1 MSTPQQNDSAAPA
14 PWAPAARSEVGK
26 LRTVMVQRPGLAHE
40 RLTPTNCGGLL
51 YDDVIWVRRARQEF
65 DAFVDLMR
73 EYDVEV
79 LFLQDLLK
87 EALDV
92 PEGRAWLLDYRL
104 RPEEVG
110 LPLSSFLHEWMD
122 DMPSDHL
129 AGWLIGGVTAR
140 DVPDEVGK
148 FVARAS
154 SPYDFLIAP
163 LPNATFTR
171 DSSAWV
177 YGGVSVH
184 PMHWPA
190 RRKETAIVECVYR
203 YHPRFAAADFD
214 IWFGSTEHEW
224 GSATMEGGDVMPV
237 GDGVVLCGISER
249 TTYPGI
255 TIWAQSLFRSGAARM
270 VLGAHMP
277 PDRASMHLDTVFTF
291 CDRDLVTVYEPVVH
305 NIQTLIFT
313 PGGEEHPDVRFSE
326 KSWIET
332 LKEQLGIPDLRVVPT
347 AGDAFEAERQ
357 QWDDGNNVVALE
369 PGVVV
374 AYERNEDTNNR
385 LRRHGVT
392 VLEIAGAELGRGRGG
407 SHCMTCPIDRDA

>member
-1 MSTPQQNDSAAPA
+1 MSTPEQNDTAAQA

-40 RLTPTNCGGLL
+40 RLTPTNCHELL

-73 EYDVEV
+73 EHDVEV
-79 LFLQDLLK
+79 LLLQDLLR

-92 PEGRAWLLDYRL
+92 PAGRAWLLDYRL
-104 RPEEVG
+104 RPEEVS
-110 LPLSSFLHEWMD
+110 LPLSPLLHEWMD
-122 DMPSDHL
+122 GMPSDEL
-129 AGWLIGGVTAR
+129 AEWLTGGVTAR
-140 DVPDEVGK
+140 DVPEDFGR
-148 FVARAS
+148 FVARAT
-154 SPYDFLIAP
+154 SPYEFLIAP
-163 LPNATFTR
+163 LPNAMFTR

-190 RRKETAIVECVYR
+190 RRKETAIVECIYR
-203 YHPRFAAADFD
+203 HHPRFAAADFHF
-214 IWFGSTEHEW
+214 WFGSTEHEW

-249 TTYPGI
+249 TTYAGI
-255 TIWAQSLFRSGAARM
+255 TIWAQNLFRSGAARV

-291 CDRDLVTVYEPVVH
+291 CDRDLVTVYEPVVDK
-305 NIQTLIFT
+305 IQTLVFT
-313 PGGEEHPDVRFSE
+313 PGDEERPAIRFSE

-332 LKEQLGIPDLRVVPT
+332 LKEQLGIPGLRVVPT

-374 AYERNEDTNNR
+374 AYERNEHTNNR
-385 LRRHGVT
+385 LRRHGIT

-407 SHCMTCPIDRDA
+407 GHCMTCPIDRDA